1 MRLKLSRF
9 KRLNQKKMYTNK
21 FKNDSLTPRATR
33 VHILG
38 VVARAKDTTEIT
50 KETGAINRHLHNDE

>member
-1 MRLKLSRF
+1 
-9 KRLNQKKMYTNK
+9 MYTNK